1 MGREKH
7 AKQQNNQLSLI
18 TVVMMVIVM
27 KMDGGGYE
35 GGDDDG
41 DDVDG
46 DDSGDDGANGDDD
59 VMVMMVILMLYQGL
73 ICTGLHS
80 RCFRYIASCPHYS
93 LKRWSLSFL
102 LCRGGSWGG
111 ERGMESLLGAGK
123 SCL

>member
-18 TVVMMVIVM
+18 MVVMMVIVM

-46 DDSGDDGANGDDD
+46 DNSGDDGANGDD

-80 RCFRYIASCPHYS
+80 RCFRYIAPCLHYS
-93 LKRWSLSFL
+93 LKRWSLLFL